1 MSTCVY
7 FLYSELFYNHYAIL
21 PGIMMIR
28 FTTNGE
34 EGLTMRAAPSLLK
47 YRYKE
52 TSFEEKETRINGY
65 KCKT

>member
-28 FTTNGE
+28 FTTNE
-34 EGLTMRAAPSLLK
+34 EERLTQGSASPLLK
-47 YRYKE
+47 YRYNE
-52 TSFEEKETRINGY
+52 TSFKEKETQNGY
-65 KCKT
+65 KSKS